1 MESVRKERKSD
12 TATSNQQS
20 VDELD
25 IPINRIFPKHKVYFS
40 FMYNISGSNLVDT
53 QLIDWS
59 SKGISFPVMCMSY
72 LFQK

>member
-1 MESVRKERKSD
+1 MESVRKGRKRD

-25 IPINRIFPKHKVYFS
+25 KTINRIFPKPKVRSS
-40 FMYNISGSNLVDT
+40 FMYNISGSNLVDI

-59 SKGISFPVMCMSY
+59 SKGISFSVMCMGY